1 MSIDSINPSTGEL
14 LASFN
19 EIAEGEIDTKIGLAQ
34 DAYQSWRRLDYAER
48 ATYLR
53 AAADLLEAEKDRW
66 AALIATEMG
75 KPIRSA
81 VVEMEKCAWVC
92 RYYAEHAAEFLADEP
107 VNTDASRSYVHYQ
120 PLGPVL
126 LVMPWNSPF
135 WQVLRFSAPG
145 LMAGNVALLKH
156 ASNVPQCANAVE
168 DIFKRAGF
176 PEGVF
181 QLLLIGAQ
189 RVESVLGDR
198 RVEAVTFTG
207 STETGRALAGMAGAQ
222 IKKAVLELGGSDPF
236 IILPSADL
244 EEAVKVAVRA
254 RLRTNGQSCVA
265 AKRFIVHKDIAP
277 EFERRF
283 LRRMREMQVGDPLD
297 PGMDVGPLAT
307 ARMLETLDA
316 QVKATVS
323 AGARVLLGGSP
334 LDRPGYFYPPTAI
347 SEIPAGTPA
356 YEEELFGPVASLF
369 RVDSLDEALALANS
383 SEFGLGASA
392 WTNEA
397 EESTKI
403 IEEVEAG
410 MVFINGQVKSD
421 PRIPFGGIK
430 RSGYGRELGKHGIR
444 EFVNVKTVWLR

>member
-34 DAYQSWRRLDYAER
+34 DAYQSWRWLDYAER

-283 LRRMREMQVGDPLD
+283 LRHMREMQVGDPLD